1 MSGKLKDQH
10 SAQIELQICP
20 AIYGTLASV
29 LAYRVSGVELHMVV
43 QALIHTKK
51 SLCKLHLTGDSE
63 DVLFQAGDFLLRVN
77 YGP

>member
-29 LAYRVSGVELHMVV
+29 FAYRVSGVELHMVV

-51 SLCKLHLTGDSE
+51 SLCNLQLTGDND
-63 DVLFQAGDFLLRVN
+63 DVLLQAADFLLRVN